1 MTAEKVKPCIYSAI
15 ADAGFHA
22 NIIRALLEA
31 ATATELQEDAEAF
44 MICCKEHIGP
54 LMEDLR
60 AIEEGM

>member
-1 MTAEKVKPCIYSAI
+1 MKPCILSAI
-15 ADAGFHA
+15 TEAGFHA

-54 LMEDLR
+54 LLEDLQ
-60 AIEEGM
+60 AIEEGL